1 MTRNEFLDSVNVWYE
16 LIEFCNDVGCSYCD
30 DVYSEESMNEDIDE
44 RLADWACEYTWQELH
59 SKLDDIPSGYD
70 YYRCDDYGDWEGLG
84 DSDFDDYKDDVLEWM
99 DNNGYWDEDDDDDFE
114 DEDVFDEEE
123 STDECDEESV
133 EDEDFSAAELIGMC
147 SAAFAVIQQESLQR
161 IQKEEERFNSF
172 VNLNIPKVL
181 K

>member
-1 MTRNEFLDSVNVWYE
+1 MKKYILVFVSLVLLYACDERGILENS
-16 LIEFCNDVGCSYCD
+16 NDVSYIYFTKNATND
-30 DVYSEESMNEDIDE
+30 STSTSFFFYPEGDISVPVAMNLSGRMFDE
-44 RLADWACEYTWQELH
+44 
-59 SKLDDIPSGYD
+59 
-70 YYRCDDYGDWEGLG
+70 
-84 DSDFDDYKDDVLEWM
+84 
-99 DNNGYWDEDDDDDFE
+99 DDDDFE

-123 STDECDEESV
+123 STAECDEESV

-161 IQKEEERFNSF
+161 IQKEEERFNNF

>member
-1 MTRNEFLDSVNVWYE
+1 
-16 LIEFCNDVGCSYCD
+16 
-30 DVYSEESMNEDIDE
+30 
-44 RLADWACEYTWQELH
+44 
-59 SKLDDIPSGYD
+59 
-70 YYRCDDYGDWEGLG
+70 
-84 DSDFDDYKDDVLEWM
+84 M
-99 DNNGYWDEDDDDDFE
+99 DNNGYWDEDDDDFE

-161 IQKEEERFNSF
+161 IQKEEERFNNF

>member
-1 MTRNEFLDSVNVWYE
+1 MTRNEFLDTVNDWYE

-30 DVYSEESMNEDIDE
+30 DVYSEESMNDDINE
-44 RLADWACEYTWQELH
+44 RLTDWAQECTWQELY
-59 SKLDDIPSGYD
+59 SRLDDIPSGYD
-70 YYRCDDYGDWEGLG
+70 YYRCNDYGDWESLD

-99 DNNGYWDEDDDDDFE
+99 DNNGYWDEDDDDFE

-123 STDECDEESV
+123 STAECDEESV

-161 IQKEEERFNSF
+161 IQKEEERFNNF
-172 VNLNIPKVL
+172 VNLNISKVL